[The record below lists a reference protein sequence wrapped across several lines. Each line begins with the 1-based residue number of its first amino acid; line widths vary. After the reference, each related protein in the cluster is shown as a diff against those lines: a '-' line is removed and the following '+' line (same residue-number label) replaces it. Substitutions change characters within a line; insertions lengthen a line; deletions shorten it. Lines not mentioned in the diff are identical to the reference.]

1 MLVSEK
7 ILWTYEMSDPYEA
20 ASAIRGVKKGTSTE
34 TIYRHFGTESVQRQ
48 GCLRGL
54 SLFYDFLT

>member
-1 MLVSEK
+1 
-7 ILWTYEMSDPYEA
+7 MSDPYEA

-34 TIYRHFGTESVQRQ
+34 TIYRHFGTESAQRQ

>member
-1 MLVSEK
+1 
-7 ILWTYEMSDPYEA
+7 MSDPYEA